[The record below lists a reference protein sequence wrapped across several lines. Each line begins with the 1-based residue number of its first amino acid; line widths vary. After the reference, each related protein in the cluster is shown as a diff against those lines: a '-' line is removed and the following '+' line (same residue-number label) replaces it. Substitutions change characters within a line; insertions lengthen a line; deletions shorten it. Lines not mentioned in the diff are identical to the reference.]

1 MPDTSAGYVLL
12 RQGEQPDPT
21 KERPFQQ
28 AAAAFLKGVAAD
40 PLLQLHDLAT
50 GLSYSAADSD
60 VVRMVYFSHLRPQ
73 DLEVRSADGQTR
85 KPVQNVQD
93 TLQELARNKSGGL
106 FVPAENL
113 WLVSPPE
120 SNPEFEQ
127 QVELLQREAPEMKAG
142 APSAG
147 DPLSGPA
154 ASVPDSSLYPVE
166 TRDDMDLLPGL
177 SGDRMLNATIN
188 FVRQANPA
196 TLALLGALAGVLAYK
211 SMGLKGVVGLLLA
224 IAALKRYIKMGNRI
238 ILDQRLDLAARG
250 IQEGIPVNKDGQI
263 DPEFLEALRHFP
275 VGDNNVAFRRVS
287 AAVKAREWGHHPIK
301 IDPSAYE
308 LESSAETVTQV
319 VDGDTFVGQRGR
331 YRLIGIDTPEV
342 DHQSPNKSQP
352 GAQKAWEIVR
362 QLIPPGSQ
370 VRVEVAKNQ
379 PALYGRQ
386 PCYLYARDPASGKE
400 VCVNKLL
407 VEQGLARVTNFQP
420 YHPRMQEFLEANL
433 EAIAH
438 RKGLWN
444 ALYDPKPQPR
454 LFSVQAEKSPGPGG
468 AERVSFSLS

>member
-60 VVRMVYFSHLRPQ
+60 VVRMVYFSHLLPR

-106 FVPAENL
+106 YVPAENL

-127 QVELLQREAPEMKAG
+127 QVELLQREAPEMKAD
-142 APSAG
+142 APSVG

-250 IQEGIPVNKDGQI
+250 IQEGVPVNKDGQI

-275 VGDNNVAFRRVS
+275 VGDNNVALRRVS
-287 AAVKAREWGHHPIK
+287 PAVKAREWGRHPIR
-301 IDPSAYE
+301 IDPAAYA
-308 LESSAETVTQV
+308 LESRAETVTQV
-319 VDGDTFVGQRGR
+319 VDGDTFVGQGGR

-342 DHQSPNKSQP
+342 DHQSPNRSQP

-386 PCYLYARDPASGKE
+386 PCYLYARDPASGQE
-400 VCVNKLL
+400 LCVNKFL

-420 YHPRMQEFLEANL
+420 YHPKMQEFLEANL
-433 EAIAH
+433 DAIAR

>member
-1 MPDTSAGYVLL
+1 MSDTSAGYILL

-60 VVRMVYFSHLRPQ
+60 VVRMVYFSHLLPR
-73 DLEVRSADGQTR
+73 DLEVRSADGQAR
-85 KPVQNVQD
+85 KPVQNIQD

-106 FVPAENL
+106 YVPAENL

-127 QVELLQREAPEMKAG
+127 QVELLQRESPEMKAD
-142 APSAG
+142 APSVG

-154 ASVPDSSLYPVE
+154 TSVPDSSLYPVE

-196 TLALLGALAGVLAYK
+196 TLAVLGALAGMLAYK

-263 DPEFLEALRHFP
+263 DQEFLEALRHFP
-275 VGDNNVAFRRVS
+275 VGDNNVALRRVS
-287 AAVKAREWGHHPIK
+287 PAVKAREWGHHPIK
-301 IDPSAYE
+301 IDPAAYE
-308 LESSAETVTQV
+308 LESSAETVAQV

-352 GAQKAWEIVR
+352 GAQQAWEVVR
-362 QLIPPGSQ
+362 QLIPPGSK

-386 PCYLYARDPASGKE
+386 PCYLYARDPASGTE
-400 VCVNKLL
+400 VCINKLL

-420 YHPRMQEFLEANL
+420 YHPKMQEFLEANL
-433 EAIAH
+433 DAIAH

>member
-1 MPDTSAGYVLL
+1 MPDTSAGYILL
-12 RQGEQPDPT
+12 REGEQPDPT
-21 KERPFQQ
+21 KELPFQQ

-40 PLLQLHDLAT
+40 PLLKLHDLAT

-60 VVRMVYFSHLRPQ
+60 VVRMVYFSHLRPP

-93 TLQELARNKSGGL
+93 TLQELARNKAGGL
-106 FVPAENL
+106 FVPAEDL
-113 WLVSPPE
+113 WLVAPPE
-120 SNPEFEQ
+120 SNPDFEQ
-127 QVELLQREAPEMKAG
+127 QVELLQRESPEMKAD
-142 APSAG
+142 APSTGAH
-147 DPLSGPA
+147 LSGPA
-154 ASVPDSSLYPVE
+154 ASVPESSLYPVE

-196 TLALLGALAGVLAYK
+196 TLAVLGALAGVLAYK

-250 IQEGIPVNKDGQI
+250 IQEGVPVNKDGQI

-275 VGDNNVAFRRVS
+275 VGDNNVALRRVS
-287 AAVKAREWGHHPIK
+287 PTVKAREWGRHPIR
-301 IDPSAYE
+301 IDPADYA
-308 LESSAETVTQV
+308 LESRAETVTQV
-319 VDGDTFVGQRGR
+319 VDGDTFVGQGGR

-342 DHQSPNKSQP
+342 DHQSPNRSQP

-386 PCYLYARDPASGKE
+386 PCYLYARDPASGQE
-400 VCVNKLL
+400 LCVNKFL

-420 YHPRMQEFLEANL
+420 YHPKMQEFLESNL
-433 EAIAH
+433 DAIAR

-468 AERVSFSLS
+468 GERVSFSLS

>member
-1 MPDTSAGYVLL
+1 
-12 RQGEQPDPT
+12 
-21 KERPFQQ
+21 
-28 AAAAFLKGVAAD
+28 
-40 PLLQLHDLAT
+40 
-50 GLSYSAADSD
+50 
-60 VVRMVYFSHLRPQ
+60 
-73 DLEVRSADGQTR
+73 
-85 KPVQNVQD
+85 
-93 TLQELARNKSGGL
+93 
-106 FVPAENL
+106 
-113 WLVSPPE
+113 
-120 SNPEFEQ
+120 
-127 QVELLQREAPEMKAG
+127 
-142 APSAG
+142 
-147 DPLSGPA
+147 
-154 ASVPDSSLYPVE
+154 
-166 TRDDMDLLPGL
+166 
-177 SGDRMLNATIN
+177 MLNATIN

-196 TLALLGALAGVLAYK
+196 TLALLGALAGMLAYK

-263 DPEFLEALRHFP
+263 DREFLEALRHFP

-287 AAVKAREWGHHPIK
+287 PAVKAREWGHHPIK

>member
-1 MPDTSAGYVLL
+1 MPDTPLGYILL
-12 RQGEQPDPT
+12 REGEKPDPT
-21 KERPFQQ
+21 KEQPFQK
-28 AAAAFLKGVAAD
+28 AAAAFLNGVAAD
-40 PLLQLHDLAT
+40 PLLRLYDLAT
-50 GLSYSAADSD
+50 GMSYSAADSD
-60 VVRMVYFSHLRPQ
+60 VVRMVYFSHLLPR
-73 DLEVRSADGQTR
+73 DMEVRSADGQAR

-93 TLQELARNKSGGL
+93 TLQELARNKAGGL
-106 FVPAENL
+106 FVPAEDL
-113 WLVSPPE
+113 WLVAPPE
-120 SNPEFEQ
+120 SNPDFEQ
-127 QVELLQREAPEMKAG
+127 QVELLQRESPEMKAD

-147 DPLSGPA
+147 DHLSGPA
-154 ASVPDSSLYPVE
+154 ASVPDSSIYPVE
-166 TRDDMDLLPGL
+166 TREDMDVLPGL
-177 SGDRMLNATIN
+177 SGDRMLNATID
-188 FVRQANPA
+188 FVRQANPT
-196 TLALLGALAGVLAYK
+196 TLAVLGALAGVLAYK

-224 IAALKRYIKMGNRI
+224 IAALKRYIRMGNRI

-287 AAVKAREWGHHPIK
+287 PAVKAREWGHHPIR
-301 IDPSAYE
+301 IDPSAYA
-308 LESSAETVTQV
+308 LESRAETVTQV
-319 VDGDTFVGQRGR
+319 VDGDTFVGQCGR

-342 DHQSPNKSQP
+342 GHQSPNPSQP

-362 QLIPPGSQ
+362 QLIPPGSK

-386 PCYLYARDPASGKE
+386 PCYLYARDPASGQE
-400 VCVNKLL
+400 LCVNKLL

-420 YHPRMQEFLEANL
+420 YHPKMQEFLEANL
-433 EAIAH
+433 DAIAH

-468 AERVSFSLS
+468 HERVNFSLS

>member
-40 PLLQLHDLAT
+40 PLLQLHDPAT

-60 VVRMVYFSHLRPQ
+60 VVRMVYFSHLLPR

-106 FVPAENL
+106 YVPAEDL

-127 QVELLQREAPEMKAG
+127 QVQLLQREAPEMKAD
-142 APSAG
+142 ASSVG

-177 SGDRMLNATIN
+177 SGDRMLNATIS

-275 VGDNNVAFRRVS
+275 VGDNNVALRRVS
-287 AAVKAREWGHHPIK
+287 PAVKAREWGHHPIK
-301 IDPSAYE
+301 IDPAAYE

-362 QLIPPGSQ
+362 QVIPPGSQ

-433 EAIAH
+433 AAIAH

-454 LFSVQAEKSPGPGG
+454 LLSVQAEKSPGPGG
-468 AERVSFSLS
+468 GERVSFSLS